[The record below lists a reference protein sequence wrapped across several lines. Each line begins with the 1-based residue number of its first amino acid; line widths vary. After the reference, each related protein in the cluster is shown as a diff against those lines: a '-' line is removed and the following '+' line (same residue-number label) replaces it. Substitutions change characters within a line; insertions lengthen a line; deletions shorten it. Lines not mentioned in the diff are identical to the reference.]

1 VARQVSTL
9 LRRIFVLLAFT
20 IVTASFLPGD
30 DQKPAPAI
38 VYQRDD
44 NTWFEG
50 DWSHVVVSP
59 DTDWAAYATRGA
71 VHLVS
76 LQSGKDDPSLLG
88 AGSDETTDVAFCG
101 PGRLARRGK
110 RGSQEGWF
118 LRDDHDLI
126 ATSIPSDAALT
137 CSSDGKSIAY
147 FRESKRGD
155 GIFVG
160 TLNSNKNFRYKGEVA
175 GLAFNADNTGVYAV
189 FVTEDGVSSLVLV
202 TPEDGQV
209 KLIAGDLDMN
219 NGNNSIGVSPDG
231 RHIYLALASPGAPD
245 NKARHQPN
253 ASRWL
258 GIYEVDAIDGT
269 RRPIIKSD
277 EDNYDPTVARGSLYW
292 TRFVRHKA
300 IAAFP
305 ASGGAVHEILEGAEF
320 PLWSP
325 DGRRIAYIFNL
336 DRMADGPLPM
346 DDGII
351 EVDKEARRT
360 SEPSVIVSGYHEDF
374 TPAFSPDGRW
384 IAFHSHR
391 SATPVPFYE
400 SPGSTDDVYLRLAA
414 DNSAPEI
421 RLTDFGWETGP
432 AFWSPDGRKLMFS
445 SWVKGGAP
453 GTDKVWVL
461 TLDPASGRVISRDL
475 FPLPAQIRSAQ
486 WTAWSPNGKEL
497 AIEDN
502 EGGEKRSLWIV
513 GIDGS
518 QPQKLIDYRST
529 TYGGLDWMPD
539 GKSIVYSGLSGDR
552 MQIFSIARSGGA
564 PKQLTHDSG
573 NLFHPKVSPDGR
585 WIACTRMIKSE
596 QILRRPL

>member
-1 VARQVSTL
+1 M
-9 LRRIFVLLAFT
+9 RRILILLALV
-20 IVTASFLPGD
+20 IVAAGLLPGD
-30 DQKPAPAI
+30 DKKPAPAV

-50 DWSHVVVSP
+50 DWSHVVISQ
-59 DTDWAAYATRGA
+59 DAEWADYATRTD

-76 LQSGKDDPSLLG
+76 LQNGKDDLSRLG
-88 AGSDETTDVAFCG
+88 AGLDETNDVAFCG
-101 PGRLARRGK
+101 PGQLARRGK
-110 RGSQEGWF
+110 QGSQEGW
-118 LRDDHDLI
+118 LLPDDHGLI
-126 ATSIPSDAALT
+126 AISIPSDAALT

-147 FRESKRGD
+147 FSESKRGD
-155 GIFVG
+155 GIVVG
-160 TLNSNKNFRYKGEVA
+160 TPNSNKNFRYKGEVA
-175 GLAFNADNTGVYAV
+175 GLAFNSDNTGVYAV
-189 FVTEDGVSSLVLV
+189 LITEDGASSLVLI
-202 TPEDGQV
+202 TPADGQV
-209 KLIAGDLDMN
+209 KQIADDLDMN

-258 GIYEVDAIDGT
+258 AIYELDVTNGT
-269 RRPIIKSD
+269 RQPIIKSD
-277 EDNYDPTVARGSLYW
+277 EDNYDPTAARGSLYW
-292 TRFVRHKA
+292 THFVRHKA

-305 ASGGAVHEILEGAEF
+305 ASGGAVHEILENAEL

-325 DGRRIAYIFNL
+325 DGRRIAYIFNR

-351 EVDKEARRT
+351 DVDNEVRRA
-360 SEPSVIVSGYHEDF
+360 SQPSVIVAGYHEDF

-453 GTDKVWVL
+453 GIDKVWVL
-461 TLDPASGRVISRDL
+461 TLDPASGRVLSRNL

-486 WTAWSPNGKEL
+486 WTAWSPNGKEV

-502 EGGEKRSLWIV
+502 EGGDKRSLWIV

-518 QPQKLIDYRST
+518 QPQKLADYRST

-539 GKSIVYSGLSGDR
+539 GKSVVYSALSGDR

-564 PKQLTHDSG
+564 PRQLTHDSG
-573 NLFHPKVSPDGR
+573 NLFHPKVSPDGL

>member
-1 VARQVSTL
+1 MM
-9 LRRIFVLLAFT
+9 RRIFILLAFT

-30 DQKPAPAI
+30 DKQSAPAV

-50 DWSHVVVSP
+50 DWSHVTVSQ
-59 DTDWAAYATRGA
+59 DADWAAYATRSD

-76 LQSGKDDPSLLG
+76 LRNGKDDPSRLG
-88 AGSDETTDVAFCG
+88 AGLAETNDIAFCG
-101 PGRLARRGK
+101 PGQPARRGK
-110 RGSQEGWF
+110 RGSQEGW
-118 LRDDHDLI
+118 LLPDGNGVI
-126 ATSIPSDAALT
+126 ASSIPSDAALT

-155 GIFVG
+155 GVFVG
-160 TLNSNKNFRYKGEVA
+160 TAASSKNFRYKGEVA
-175 GLAFNADNTGVYAV
+175 GVAFNSDNTGVYVV
-189 FVTEDGVSSLVLV
+189 FVAEDGASSLVLI
-202 TPEDGQV
+202 TPADGQE
-209 KLIAGDLDMN
+209 KLIAGDLDIN
-219 NGNNSIGVSPDG
+219 NGNNSIGVSPGG

-245 NKARHQPN
+245 NKARHEPT

-258 GIYEVDAIDGT
+258 AIYELDVTNGK
-269 RRPIIKSD
+269 RRPIIQSE
-277 EDNYDPTVARGSLYW
+277 EDNYDPTVARGSIYW
-292 TRFVRHKA
+292 THFIRHKA

-305 ASGGAVHEILEGAEF
+305 ASGGAVHEVLEGAEF

-325 DGRRIAYIFNL
+325 DGRRIAYIFNR

-351 EVDKEARRT
+351 AVDKEARRA
-360 SEPSVIVSGYHEDF
+360 SAPSVIVTGYHEDF

-432 AFWSPDGRKLMFS
+432 AFWSPDGGKLMFS

-453 GTDKVWVL
+453 GIDKIWVL
-461 TLDPASGRVISRDL
+461 TLDPASGRVLSRDL
-475 FPLPAQIRSAQ
+475 FPLPSQIRSAQ
-486 WTAWSPNGKEL
+486 WTAWSPDGNEV

-513 GIDGS
+513 RTDGS
-518 QPQKLIDYRST
+518 QPQKLVDYRST
-529 TYGGLDWMPD
+529 TYGGLDWTPD
-539 GKSIVYSGLSGDR
+539 GKHIVYSGLSGDR

-564 PKQLTHDSG
+564 SEQLTHDSG

-585 WIACTRMIKSE
+585 WIACTRMLKSE

>member
-1 VARQVSTL
+1 MM
-9 LRRIFVLLAFT
+9 RRIFILLAFT

-30 DQKPAPAI
+30 DKEPAPAV

-50 DWSHVVVSP
+50 DWSHVTVSQ
-59 DTDWAAYATRGA
+59 DADWAAFATRSD

-76 LQSGKDDPSLLG
+76 LRNGKDDPSRLG
-88 AGSDETTDVAFCG
+88 AGLDETNDVVFCG
-101 PGRLARRGK
+101 PGQLARRGK
-110 RGSQEGWF
+110 RGSQNGW
-118 LRDDHDLI
+118 LLPDGNGVI
-126 ATSIPSDAALT
+126 ASSIPSDAALT

-155 GIFVG
+155 GVFVG
-160 TLNSNKNFRYKGEVA
+160 TAASSKTFRYKGEVA
-175 GLAFNADNTGVYAV
+175 GVAFNSDNTGVYIV
-189 FVTEDGVSSLVLV
+189 FVAEDGASSLVLI
-202 TPEDGQV
+202 TPADGQE
-209 KLIAGDLDMN
+209 KLITGDLDMN
-219 NGNNSIGVSPDG
+219 NGNNSIGVSPDS

-245 NKARHQPN
+245 NKARHEPT

-258 GIYEVDAIDGT
+258 AIYELDVTNGK
-269 RRPIIKSD
+269 RRPIIQSE
-277 EDNYDPTVARGSLYW
+277 EDNFDPTIARGSIYW
-292 TRFVRHKA
+292 THFIRHKA

-325 DGRRIAYIFNL
+325 DGRRIAYIFNR

-351 EVDKEARRT
+351 DVDKEARRAST
-360 SEPSVIVSGYHEDF
+360 PSVIVAGYHEDF

-432 AFWSPDGRKLMFS
+432 AFWSPDGKKLMFS

-453 GTDKVWVL
+453 GIDKIWVL
-461 TLDPASGRVISRDL
+461 SLDPSSGRVLSRDL

-486 WTAWSPNGKEL
+486 WTAWSPNGNEV

-513 GIDGS
+513 RTDGS
-518 QPQKLIDYRST
+518 QPQKLVDYRST
-529 TYGGLDWMPD
+529 TYGGVDWMPD
-539 GKSIVYSGLSGDR
+539 GKTIVFSGLSGDR
-552 MQIFSIARSGGA
+552 MQIFSIARLGGA
-564 PKQLTHDSG
+564 SKQLTRDSG

-596 QILRRPL
+596 QILHRPF